1 MSKPKK
7 SSTPASRREQLRQQ
21 QEAAAKQ
28 RRTMR
33 IIAVAATVLALVI
46 IGVVVTLALQKNND
60 TKANLA
66 EQITPPNA
74 VDTSAI
80 GINKSVSADAPVVQ
94 IFLDYQCPIC
104 KTTESTYGPALR
116 ALSDKGEINLQY
128 RTMIFMDVN
137 LKNTA
142 STRAA
147 EAAACS
153 DVHGVYADYHDA
165 IFANQPSQEVAGSE
179 GYSDELLRS
188 TIPGAVG
195 LAGPELADFQACYDG
210 RATKDF
216 VETVAET
223 ASKDGVNSTP
233 TFWVNGK
240 TFDIGSVAP
249 VEADLLKA
257 IKAAA

>member
-1 MSKPKK
+1 MSRAKN
-7 SSTPASRREQLRQQ
+7 SSTPASRREQLHQQ

-46 IGVVVTLALQKNND
+46 IGVVVTLALQKND
-60 TKANLA
+60 DKGNLA
-66 EQITPPNA
+66 QQITPPSA

-80 GINKSVSADAPVVQ
+80 GINQSVSADAPVVQ

-104 KTTESTYGPALR
+104 KSAELQYGPALR

-128 RTMIFMDVN
+128 RTMTFMDVN

-153 DVHGVYADYHDA
+153 DVQGVYADYHDA
-165 IFANQPSQEVAGSE
+165 IFANQPSQEVAGGE
-179 GYSDELLRS
+179 GYSDQLLRS
-188 TIPGAVG
+188 AIPGEVG
-195 LAGPELADFQACYDG
+195 LTGPELADFQACYDG
-210 RATKDF
+210 KATKDF
-216 VETVAET
+216 VQTVAET
-223 ASKDGVNSTP
+223 ANKDGVNSTP
-233 TFWVNGK
+233 TFWVNGN